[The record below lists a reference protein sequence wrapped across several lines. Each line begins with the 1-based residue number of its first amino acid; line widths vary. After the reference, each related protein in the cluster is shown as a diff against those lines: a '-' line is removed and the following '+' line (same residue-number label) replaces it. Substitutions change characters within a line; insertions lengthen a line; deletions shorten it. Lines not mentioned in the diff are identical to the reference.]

1 MSIRRLAATAA
12 GGLVIAFGV
21 GPIHPLLAQVKED
34 PNADTPIIR
43 EVATQHI
50 FEVRVGRVAEK
61 KATNVA
67 VKQFAQ
73 KMVTDHASMQNQWST
88 LISRNGPF
96 LPSLGRE
103 RTDQLKRLEKISGA
117 DFDRTYMSVMI
128 DDHAKAVNYLQTQSQ
143 AAQSAQVR
151 ERIAADLPIVQ
162 QHLSLAQQVGS
173 QVGATSSVAVNTPN
187 PPVVTQNPPVVTQNP
202 PVVTQ
207 NPPTQTP
214 PVVTQNP
221 PVVSQAT
228 PANRAEIKADRRFIQ
243 EAMADNFMV
252 VRMGQLAE
260 NRATNSATRQFGQR
274 MVTDHEQMQNQWV
287 AMTSRNGMPM
297 KPGMGRLHRVKED
310 RLKKASAN
318 EFDRLFLDMMVK
330 EHQERVGYYSKE
342 GRSAHSAQVR
352 QVVDY
357 SLPIL
362 QQHLTMAKQLGA
374 PVGVD
379 TLTARVQASIK

>member
-21 GPIHPLLAQVKED
+21 GPIHPLHAQVKED

-61 KATNVA
+61 KAINAA

-73 KMVTDHASMQNQWST
+73 KMVTDHASMENQWSA

-103 RTDQLKRLEKISGA
+103 RTDQLKQLEKLSGA

-202 PVVTQ
+202 PVA
-207 NPPTQTP
+207 
-214 PVVTQNP
+214 TQNP
-221 PVVSQAT
+221 PVVSQTT
-228 PANRAEIKADRRFIQ
+228 PGNRAEIKADRRFIQ

-260 NRATNSATRQFGQR
+260 NKATNSAVRQFGQR
-274 MVTDHEQMQNQWV
+274 MVVEHGQMQNQWV

-297 KPGMGRLHRVKED
+297 KPGMGRLHRVKEE
-310 RLKKASAN
+310 RLKEASAN
-318 EFDRLFLDMMVK
+318 EFDRLFMTMMVQ

-352 QVVDY
+352 QVVTY

-374 PVGVD
+374 QVGVD
-379 TLTARVQASIK
+379 TVTARVQASIK